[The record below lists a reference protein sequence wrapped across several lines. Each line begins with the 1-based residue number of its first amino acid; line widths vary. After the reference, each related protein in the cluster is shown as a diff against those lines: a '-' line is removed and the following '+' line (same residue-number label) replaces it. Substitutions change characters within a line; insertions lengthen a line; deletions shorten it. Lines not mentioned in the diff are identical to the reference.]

1 MHITPT
7 VPTVHHPLHDHAI
20 DAIDQAL
27 IPLRKKFI
35 PLFIPEEDLKLYLD
49 SEDSYKSGSGADSR
63 ASSEQKLSNPV

>member
-1 MHITPT
+1 M
-7 VPTVHHPLHDHAI
+7 PTVHHALHDH
-20 DAIDQAL
+20 AIDQAL